1 MGIFFELLI
10 SLFFGVYYFLPLRS
24 EELNDQLNRL
34 TYNVFKEKTRKT
46 LLLVMSIINCAFLAV
61 IIVMALAEIGS
72 QIDLD
77 EAANAVV
84 KIQLLVII
92 LVHVTVA
99 LIAGSK
105 RKKIVRE
112 LVREFERSRTETYS
126 DAELYAYVREHIVIT
141 EKELARMIKKI
152 KSNP

>member
-10 SLFFGVYYFLPLRS
+10 SLFFGMYYFLPTRA
-24 EELNDQLNRL
+24 EALNDQLNRL
-34 TYNVFKEKTRKT
+34 TYNVFKEKNRKT
-46 LLLVMSIINCAFLAV
+46 LLLIMSIINCAFLAV

-77 EAANAVV
+77 EAANTVV

-105 RKKIVRE
+105 RKKIVCE
-112 LVREFERSRTETYS
+112 LVREFERSRTEPYT
-126 DAELYAYVREHIVIT
+126 DDELYEHVREHIVIT
-141 EKELARMIKKI
+141 KKEMAKMLRSI

>member
-1 MGIFFELLI
+1 
-10 SLFFGVYYFLPLRS
+10 
-24 EELNDQLNRL
+24 
-34 TYNVFKEKTRKT
+34 
-46 LLLVMSIINCAFLAV
+46 MSIINCAFLAV

-77 EAANAVV
+77 EAANTVV

-112 LVREFERSRTETYS
+112 LVREFEHGKTEPYT
-126 DAELYAYVREHIVIT
+126 DDELYEHVREHIVIT
-141 EKELARMIKKI
+141 KKEMAKMLRSIKN
-152 KSNP
+152 NP